1 MLEGIRFEN
10 RLYTPAEIEKL
21 IQIAQAGQVF
31 IGIRRTAPGRPIM
44 APSLPAYYIPR
55 SEELRRLKAALGL
68 NGEPVSPEPLALTAM
83 HGMGGVGKTV
93 LATALAHDPNVQATF
108 PDGIL
113 WASLGPEASER
124 SDADPWLLGW
134 GAVLGFDLRDCP
146 SVETRSQ
153 ALAASLAQ
161 RCCLLVVDDVWA
173 ATQARLLLDARGQ
186 ACRVVITTRLAHVA
200 EALGA
205 PQLRVDV
212 LTAGEALALL
222 EKRLGQTLIDN
233 ERAQA
238 EELAQRMGYLPLA
251 LVLAAAQM
259 NLGVTWEEL
268 LTAFRTMQGPL
279 EALDLD
285 EAKTREESLR
295 LSFDLSYEHLSREDQ
310 KHYRLLG
317 VLAPKAPFTAGDAM
331 VVWGEG
337 DESAA
342 IGTLRR
348 LAARALIEFVETAL
362 PGRPKEAA
370 DSKGPALF
378 RQHLLLRDDALRRMT
393 PEEQKETVA
402 CHVSHYLALAQG
414 ARTTQDYLPVDT
426 ALAQVR
432 AVLRRAQRGYAG
444 DGGLVAAEGDAARK
458 LLIFAMSTLTQYW
471 SLRCMYH
478 EWIEW
483 NQEVLKCNVTLG
495 NRQGQAASFGQL
507 GAAYAALNE
516 PKKAIEYHQQSLALS
531 EELGDRRGQ
540 AAALGGL
547 GAAYAALNEP
557 KKAIE
562 YYQQALALDIEL
574 GDEKGQAQALGAL
587 GAAHGRSGD
596 WAHAIEHYERAAAI
610 QKRIEDWFHLAKTL
624 GGLTRAYRQ
633 VGNIKRAIEV
643 TRYNVSISRGWQ
655 LELAK
660 QQLHELLASQDEP
673 RQDSS

>member
-1 MLEGIRFEN
+1 
-10 RLYTPAEIEKL
+10 
-21 IQIAQAGQVF
+21 
-31 IGIRRTAPGRPIM
+31 
-44 APSLPAYYIPR
+44 
-55 SEELRRLKAALGL
+55 
-68 NGEPVSPEPLALTAM
+68 
-83 HGMGGVGKTV
+83 
-93 LATALAHDPNVQATF
+93 
-108 PDGIL
+108 
-113 WASLGPEASER
+113 
-124 SDADPWLLGW
+124 
-134 GAVLGFDLRDCP
+134 
-146 SVETRSQ
+146 
-153 ALAASLAQ
+153 
-161 RCCLLVVDDVWA
+161 
-173 ATQARLLLDARGQ
+173 
-186 ACRVVITTRLAHVA
+186 
-200 EALGA
+200 
-205 PQLRVDV
+205 VDV

-516 PKKAIEYHQQSLALS
+516 PKKAIEYYRQAQALNVELGDRRGQAAALGGLGAAYAALGESRQAAGYYEQALALSEELGDRKGQAAAYGQLGAAYAALNEPRKAIEYYRQAQALNVELGDRRGQAAALGGLGAAYAALNEPKKAIEYYEQAQALNVELGDRRGQAASFGQLGAAYAALNEPKKAIEYHQQSLALSEELGDRRGQAAALGGLGAAYAALNEPKKAIEYHQQSLALS